1 MKLSIVVPVYRVA
14 ATLRRCVASIVEQ
27 GMDEYELILIDD
39 GSPDD
44 SPLICDELAAVNSRI
59 MVVHQP
65 NGGLSAARNT
75 GLKRATGDYVTFVDS
90 DDYVAPHTFVPL
102 LCELGQVPDIDILEY
117 PVSWHHGAADER
129 QIDFGCNTFTDM
141 NDYWLR
147 GRAYEHSYACNK
159 IYRRTLF
166 QNVRFPVGRVFE
178 DVATLPKLLEHA
190 KKVVTIRMGL
200 YCYCMNQ
207 KGITSSASGNELAM
221 LLDSH
226 VLLMTTYQDWL
237 HDARYYMNV
246 LNIQIDVYEL
256 THRPLQLPHVFVWP
270 WSRGL
275 STMSRIKA
283 AVLCIVGVKGICLLN
298 KLIHHVVGS
307 PL

>member
-14 ATLRRCVASIVEQ
+14 TTLRRCVASIVEQ
-27 GMDEYELILIDD
+27 GMDDYELILIDD

-44 SPLICDELAAVNSRI
+44 SPLICDELAAVHSRI
-59 MVVHQP
+59 IVVHQP

-75 GLKRATGDYVTFVDS
+75 GLERATGDYITFVDS

-102 LCELGQVPDIDILEY
+102 LHELVQDPDIDILEY

-129 QIDFGCNTFTDM
+129 LIDFGCNTFTDM
-141 NDYWLR
+141 NAYWLR
-147 GRAYEHSYACNK
+147 GCAYEHSYACNK

-166 QNVRFPVGRVFE
+166 QEVRFPVGRVFE
-178 DVATLPKLLEHA
+178 DVATLPQLLEVA
-190 KKVVTIRMGL
+190 QKVVTIRMGL

-207 KGITSSASGNELAM
+207 EGITCSASGKELAM

-226 VLLMTTYQDWL
+226 LQLMAAHRDWL

-256 THRPLQLPHVFVWP
+256 THRPILLPHVFVWP

-275 STMSRIKA
+275 STIARIKA
-283 AVLCIVGVKGICLLN
+283 AMLCIVGVKGICLLN
-298 KLIHHVVGS
+298 KLIHRVVGS

>member
-14 ATLRRCVASIVEQ
+14 ATLKRCVASIVEQ
-27 GMDEYELILIDD
+27 GCDNYELILIDD

-44 SPLICDELAAVNSRI
+44 CPLICDELATANPRI
-59 MVVHQP
+59 MVVHQM

-75 GLKRATGDYVTFVDS
+75 GLERATGDFVTFVDS

-102 LCELGQVPDIDILEY
+102 LHELEQNSDIDILEY
-117 PVSWHHGAADER
+117 PVSWHHGAADE
-129 QIDFGCNTFTDM
+129 QLIDFGCNTFTNM

-147 GRAYEHSYACNK
+147 ARAYEHSYACNK
-159 IYRRTLF
+159 IYRKSLF
-166 QNVRFPVGRVFE
+166 QDVRFPVGRVFE
-178 DVATLPKLLEHA
+178 DVATLPQLLERA
-190 KKVVTIRMGL
+190 KKIVTVRMGL

-207 KGITSSASGNELAM
+207 DGITCSASGNELAM
-221 LLDSH
+221 LLESH
-226 VLLMTTYQDWL
+226 LQLMAKHADWL

-256 THRPLQLPHVFVWP
+256 THQPPLLPHVFVWP
-270 WSRGL
+270 WKRGL
-275 STMSRIKA
+275 SIIARIKA
-283 AVLCIVGVKGICLLN
+283 TVLCIVGVKGICLLN
-298 KLIHHVVGS
+298 KLIHRVVGS